1 MLEKLKI
8 VALLPMKAHSSR
20 VKGKNFRK
28 LNGKPLFRWM
38 LDTLI
43 SIPEISKVV
52 INTDAREILQNK
64 GLQESEKVVIRDRKQ
79 ELCGDEISMNL
90 VLSDDV
96 ATVPADIFLM
106 THTTNPL
113 LSVETVQSA
122 IETFLTARESDDVD
136 SLFTVNRMQ
145 TRFYREDLSPV
156 NHDPD
161 NLMPTQDLEPWYEEN
176 SNLYLFT
183 ADSFA
188 KTNARIGKKPIMF
201 ETPRIESVD
210 IDEEE
215 DWVIAQALASAVH
228 GGGR

>member
-1 MLEKLKI
+1 MLEKPSI

-20 VKGKNFRK
+20 VKGKNFRE

-38 LDTLI
+38 LDTLV

-52 INTDAREILQNK
+52 INTDAREILQDK
-64 GLQESEKVVIRDRKQ
+64 GLQESERVVIRDRKS
-79 ELCGDEISMNL
+79 ELCGDEVSMNL
-90 VLSDDV
+90 VLADDV
-96 ATVPADIFLM
+96 AAVPADIFLM

-113 LSVETVQSA
+113 LGVETIQAA
-122 IETFLTARESDDVD
+122 IKKFMAAKESDDVD

-145 TRFYREDLSPV
+145 TRFYREDLSPI

-161 NLMPTQDLEPWYEEN
+161 NLIPTQDLEPWYEEN
-176 SNLYLFT
+176 SNLYIFT

-215 DWVIAQALASAVH
+215 DWKIAQALATVLH
-228 GGGR
+228 GGS